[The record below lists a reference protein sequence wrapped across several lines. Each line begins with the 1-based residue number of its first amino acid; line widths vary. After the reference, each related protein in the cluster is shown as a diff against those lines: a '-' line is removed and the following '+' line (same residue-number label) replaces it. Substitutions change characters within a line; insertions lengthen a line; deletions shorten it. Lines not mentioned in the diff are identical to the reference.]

1 MTVMAAGSFTLFWL
15 VLARVSGV
23 MAIAPVLSSGS
34 IPRMVQVVIALG
46 LTFALLP
53 AASPTAG
60 PIPENFG
67 PFAGLLLEQLAI
79 GIVIGLVARVI
90 FSAAQIAGG
99 VLDLQLGFA
108 IGALLNPLSSGT
120 TTILSNFFEL
130 LLTVVYLVSGGF
142 ALFVW
147 DLGRSYRFLP
157 IGGTATFSAAAQ
169 TVVAGLDQAMLLAV
183 VLALPALAL
192 GLVVNVVLGLFGRAI
207 PQMNPLQVAV
217 PAQIIVGLG
226 VLVVTLPHML
236 GLLTNLSQDVSVW
249 VGRLWTGVT
258 P

>member
-1 MTVMAAGSFTLFWL
+1 MVAAGSFTLFWL

-23 MAIAPVLSSGS
+23 IATAPVLSSGTV
-34 IPRMVQVVIALG
+34 PTMVRLVIALG

-60 PIPENFG
+60 PIPQNFG

-79 GIVIGLVARVI
+79 GLVIGLVARVI

-99 VLDLQLGFA
+99 ILDLQLGFA

-120 TTILSNFFEL
+120 TTILSNLFEL
-130 LLTVVYLVSGGF
+130 LLTVIYLVSGGL

-147 DLGRSYRFLP
+147 DIGRSYRFLP
-157 IGGTATFSAAAQ
+157 IGGSAAFSAAAE
-169 TVVAGLDQAMLLAV
+169 TLMTGLDQAMLLAV
-183 VLALPALAL
+183 VLALPALAV

-207 PQMNPLQVAV
+207 PQMNWGASKLCRRKSKSLARSRRGHYEQE
-217 PAQIIVGLG
+217 Q
-226 VLVVTLPHML
+226 
-236 GLLTNLSQDVSVW
+236 
-249 VGRLWTGVT
+249 
-258 P
+258 